1 MNYGD
6 VIELDR
12 VTLDDCLEL
21 YEKKNKTTTI
31 NDGRI
36 SEENSFVYEEKE
48 DVE

>member
-1 MNYGD
+1 MKYGD

-12 VTLDDCLEL
+12 VTLEDCIEL
-21 YEKKNKTTTI
+21 YEKKDKTTTI